1 MKQVYKPFIMDA
13 MSNKT
18 TQNIKTKLIRIRM
31 LKLKN
36 EQIMLK
42 KETHRAKV
50 WKIYRFK
57 AKWKAKM

>member
-1 MKQVYKPFIMDA
+1 MKRVYKPFIMDA

-31 LKLKN
+31 LKPKK

-50 WKIYRFK
+50 
-57 AKWKAKM
+57 

>member
-1 MKQVYKPFIMDA
+1 MKRVYKPFIMDA

-31 LKLKN
+31 LKPKN

-42 KETHRAKV
+42 N
-50 WKIYRFK
+50 
-57 AKWKAKM
+57 

>member
-1 MKQVYKPFIMDA
+1 MKRVYKPFIMDA

-31 LKLKN
+31 LKPKN

-42 KETHRAKV
+42 KDTQGKSVKH
-50 WKIYRFK
+50 ISF
-57 AKWKAKM
+57 